1 MLSDTHV
8 HLDFD
13 AFDADRA
20 QVIDRAKQAGLGFV
34 INIGIDLETAE
45 KSIMLARQYPGFIF
59 TAVGIHPNYTS
70 DYNENLFAKLEL
82 LAHEPEVLAI
92 GEIGLDY
99 YRDHAT
105 PEQQRR
111 ALFPQLDLAARL
123 NLPIILHERSSAH
136 ELVPILL
143 EWQKSLPENSPL
155 KNHPGV
161 LHSYSASLEYLPS
174 LLEAGFYFGIGGPV
188 TYKNARDKHSLV
200 QSLPIER
207 ILLETDC
214 PYLTPHPHRGE
225 RNEPAYIPYIAG
237 KIAQLKNLSQAEV
250 AAQTAKH
257 AFTLFGLKTRLN

>member
-1 MLSDTHV
+1 MLSDTHA
-8 HLDFD
+8 HIDFN

-20 QVIDRAKQAGLGFV
+20 QVIERAKQAGLGFM
-34 INIGIDLETAE
+34 INISIDLETAE
-45 KSIMLARQYPGFIF
+45 NSIRLARQNPGFIF

-70 DYNENLFAKLEL
+70 DYNEKMVEKLEC

-123 NLPIILHERSSAH
+123 HLPIILHERSSAH
-136 ELVPILL
+136 ELVPILI
-143 EWQKSLPENSPL
+143 EWQKNLPENSPI
-155 KNHPGV
+155 KAHPGV
-161 LHSYSASLEYLPS
+161 MHSYGASLEYLPT

-188 TYKNARDKHSLV
+188 TYKNAQDKHSLV
-200 QSLPIER
+200 QLLPLER

-225 RNEPAYIPYIAG
+225 RNEPAYIPYIAS
-237 KIAQLKNLSQAEV
+237 KIAQLKDLSIAEV
-250 AAQTAKH
+250 STQTAKN
-257 AFTLFGLKTRLN
+257 AFTLFSLKFA